1 MSEAQDLVRGAA
13 IQVAE
18 IIVSTSR
25 AEDSEGYVTID
36 IRDFLND
43 RRSEKSHQE
52 KSYGRL
58 DKAKG
63 RLQQS
68 FPEIQ
73 QLIKTSNVVEAAR
86 KVIDLAHSIF
96 QQFASD
102 IQLKDL
108 SAKAEALVAKGSPT
122 VATVVLRNT
131 APTEAPPS
139 ELPANKLPSKK
150 AVLKKSPS
158 KGARPKKPPKK
169 TPSRRRQSGC

>member
-1 MSEAQDLVRGAA
+1 MTDDQKKAFKKDLM
-13 IQVAE
+13 
-18 IIVSTSR
+18 
-25 AEDSEGYVTID
+25 
-36 IRDFLND
+36 
-43 RRSEKSHQE
+43 
-52 KSYGRL
+52 GRL

-139 ELPANKLPSKK
+139 ESPANKLPSKK

-169 TPSRRRQSGC
+169 TPSKKKTKRLLKRKIKTLS